1 MIEII
6 PNLPVLLL
14 IFVRISAFFVSI
26 PLFSYRTI
34 PPQLKIALALILSWM
49 MYYTFTIE
57 AMAIEIDGNYILLIL
72 KEVVI
77 GLMLGV
83 CAYIIFSAVQIA
95 GGFIDFE
102 MGFAMANIIDPQTG
116 TQSPLMGQFLN
127 ILLTFVLL
135 ATNGHHL
142 ILDGIFYSYQF
153 LPINQLFPNFGDVG
167 TAEYIIKLFAS
178 VFAIAF
184 QMAAPIVATLF
195 LVTVAL
201 GITGKTVPQLN
212 IFVVGFPIKIAIGF
226 LVLFIVMAVMIQV
239 MKYLVEFMIYAMRDL
254 MTLLGGA

>member
-1 MIEII
+1 MTEII
-6 PNLPVLLL
+6 PKLPVLLL

-49 MYYTFTIE
+49 MYYTFPIE
-57 AMAIEIDGNYILLIL
+57 VIAIDGNYILLIL

-83 CAYIIFSAVQIA
+83 CAYIVFSAVQIA

-116 TQSPLMGQFLN
+116 AQSPLMGQFLN
-127 ILLTFVLL
+127 VLITFILL

-153 LPINQLFPNFGDVG
+153 LPMNQMFPNFGDVG
-167 TAEYIIKLFAS
+167 TVEFIIRLFAS

-184 QMAAPIVATLF
+184 QLAAPIVATLF
-195 LVTVAL
+195 LVTIAL

-226 LVLFIVMAVMIQV
+226 IVFFITLSVMIQV
-239 MKYLVEFMIYAMRDL
+239 MKYLVEYMIYAMRDL
-254 MTLLGGA
+254 MILLGGA